1 MEKTTVKLIPVSA
14 ALADSEDEACF
25 IQMSSITDMTAK
37 LKKKGHVM
45 GDPPQG
51 VEDPKASKRGINKLV
66 GA

>member
-1 MEKTTVKLIPVSA
+1 
-14 ALADSEDEACF
+14 
-25 IQMSSITDMTAK
+25 MSSITDMTAK